1 MVFTFPGD
9 STMTK
14 FFPSIIFSFY
24 LLFCKVSDISGNFPN
39 FLIKFVIQYT

>member
-14 FFPSIIFSFY
+14 FFPSIIFCFY
-24 LLFCKVSDISGNFPN
+24 LLFCKVSEISGNFPN
-39 FLIKFVIQYT
+39 FLITFVIQ